1 MRYND
6 DMIQGNVPKKIRE
19 RVKVNMEIYLL
30 DLADAFEEAVR
41 ALAKPNTELW
51 KAWYHSDYRAFIP
64 SAYLDEYLDFAK
76 HPLKYSA

>member
-6 DMIQGNVPKKIRE
+6 DMIQGNVPKKIRK

-30 DLADAFEEAVR
+30 GLADAFEEAVR
-41 ALAKPNTELW
+41 ALAKPDTELW

-64 SAYLDEYLDFAK
+64 SAYLDEYLDFTK